1 MGGEIRR
8 RGKGKCAHK
17 LCTIPSESGACEAHA
32 DCAFALFISLLCSAL
47 LGSAQGLP
55 LPPPPSSPP
64 HQKQRTKPVSGQ
76 AEVTLLTF
84 MIACCV
90 ALAADWLP
98 VGWGQMKMEN
108 SNGNGNDEWTT
119 TGMGGENG
127 RGKGIWRW
135 RMETESCLAAFNTNA
150 SFHAI
155 SNPNSI

>member
-1 MGGEIRR
+1 MAGEIRR

-32 DCAFALFISLLCSAL
+32 DCAFALSISLLC
-47 LGSAQGLP
+47 SAQGLP

-90 ALAADWLP
+90 ALAAVL
-98 VGWGQMKMEN
+98 
-108 SNGNGNDEWTT
+108 
-119 TGMGGENG
+119 TGCQLDGA
-127 RGKGIWRW
+127 K
-135 RMETESCLAAFNTNA
+135 
-150 SFHAI
+150 
-155 SNPNSI
+155 

>member
-1 MGGEIRR
+1 MGGKR
-8 RGKGKCAHK
+8 KGERESVHINYAQYQVKVALVK
-17 LCTIPSESGACEAHA
+17 LTLTVLS
-32 DCAFALFISLLCSAL
+32 FSAL

-55 LPPPPSSPP
+55 LPPPSSPP

-108 SNGNGNDEWTT
+108 SNGNANDEWKR
-119 TGMGGENG
+119 TGMG
-127 RGKGIWRW
+127 KGI
-135 RMETESCLAAFNTNA
+135 
-150 SFHAI
+150 
-155 SNPNSI
+155 